1 MTLTYKVVVLHERD
15 GRYSAIVPGLP
26 GCGTWGDDLPEA
38 LRMAEEAI
46 LGYMDAVE
54 FLGETPPP
62 DVPTVTVDLGDA
74 TEASVYNL
82 TVALEEKAQVA

>member
-1 MTLTYKVVVLHERD
+1 M
-15 GRYSAIVPGLP
+15 GYSAIVPGLP
-26 GCGTWGDDLPEA
+26 GCATWGDDLPEA

-62 DVPTVTVDLGDA
+62 DVPTVTVDLGDD

-82 TVALEEKAQVA
+82 TVTLEEKAQVA